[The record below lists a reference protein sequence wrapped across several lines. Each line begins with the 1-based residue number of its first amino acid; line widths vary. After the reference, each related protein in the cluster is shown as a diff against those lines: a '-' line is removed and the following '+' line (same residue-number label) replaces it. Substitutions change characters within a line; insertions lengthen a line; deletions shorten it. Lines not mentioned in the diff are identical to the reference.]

1 MGDEVTTD
9 PVQDNTDPEP
19 EESTS
24 FLPEDLQGNEL
35 LSGYKTPAEL
45 ANAFI
50 EKHTAHTELT
60 GKYAAPES
68 PDAYKLEI
76 ENAEESKAFRE
87 MAHRLGMP
95 QDMAKGLAEEMN
107 RVNTEMNEAQ
117 EKVLGEAREA
127 AVESLKKDWGD
138 DFDGKVEGAKKIV
151 RTLGDENL
159 AKWLDETNLGDVVPF
174 IRFCQKVS
182 TLISEDSLEEGGHKT
197 EPARTEDGRP
207 MLRYSSMED
216 KE

>member
-1 MGDEVTTD
+1 MGDEVTTET
-9 PVQDNTDPEP
+9 VQDNTDAVT

-95 QDMAKGLAEEMN
+95 QDMAQGLAEEMN
-107 RVNTEMNEAQ
+107 RVNTEMNESQ

-127 AVESLKKDWGD
+127 AVASLKKDWGD
-138 DFDGKVEGAKKIV
+138 AFDANVEGAKKIV

-159 AKWLDETNLGDVVPF
+159 SKWLDETQLGDVVPF
-174 IRFCQKVS
+174 VRFCQKVS

-197 EPARTEDGRP
+197 EPERTEDGRL
-207 MLRYSSMED
+207 MLKYASME
-216 KE
+216 ESE

>member
-1 MGDEVTTD
+1 MGDELNADVKDDTGND
-9 PVQDNTDPEP
+9 GGQD
-19 EESTS
+19 TS
-24 FLPEDLQGNEL
+24 FLPEELKGNEL

-95 QDMAKGLAEEMN
+95 QDMAQGLAEEMN

-117 EKVLGEAREA
+117 EKILSEAREA
-127 AVESLKKDWGD
+127 AVASLKKDWGD
-138 DFDGKVEGAKKIV
+138 SFDANVEGAKKIV

-159 AKWLDETNLGDVVPF
+159 SKWLDETQLGDVVPF
-174 IRFCQKVS
+174 VRFCQKVS

-197 EPARTEDGRP
+197 EPTRTEDGRL
-207 MLRYSSMED
+207 MLGYPSME
-216 KE
+216 ESE

>member
-1 MGDEVTTD
+1 MGDEVTADTEQAD
-9 PVQDNTDPEP
+9 TESETVEST
-19 EESTS
+19 ESTS

-95 QDMAKGLAEEMN
+95 QDMAKGW
-107 RVNTEMNEAQ
+107 R
-117 EKVLGEAREA
+117 R
-127 AVESLKKDWGD
+127 
-138 DFDGKVEGAKKIV
+138 
-151 RTLGDENL
+151 R
-159 AKWLDETNLGDVVPF
+159 
-174 IRFCQKVS
+174 
-182 TLISEDSLEEGGHKT
+182 
-197 EPARTEDGRP
+197 
-207 MLRYSSMED
+207 
-216 KE
+216 

>member
-1 MGDEVTTD
+1 MGDEVTTETT
-9 PVQDNTDPEP
+9 QDNTETVT

-24 FLPEDLQGNEL
+24 FLPEDLQGNKL
-35 LSGYKTPAEL
+35 LSEYKTPAEL

-60 GKYAAPES
+60 GKYAVPES

-76 ENAEESKAFRE
+76 ENAEESKAFRD

-95 QDMAKGLAEEMN
+95 QQMAQSLAEEMSK
-107 RVNTEMNEAQ
+107 VSTEMNEAQ
-117 EKVLGEAREA
+117 EKVLGEARDA

-138 DFDGKVEGAKKIV
+138 SFDAKVEGAKKIV

-159 AKWLDETNLGDVVPF
+159 SKWLDETNLGDVVPF
-174 IRFCQKVS
+174 VRFCQKVS
-182 TLISEDSLEEGGHKT
+182 ALISEDSLEEGGHKA
-197 EPARTEDGRP
+197 EPARTEDGRL
-207 MLRYSSMED
+207 MLGYPSMEES
-216 KE
+216 K

>member
-1 MGDEVTTD
+1 MGDEVTPD
-9 PVQDNTDPEP
+9 AAQDNTDSVT

-35 LSGYKTPAEL
+35 LSEYKTPAEL

-50 EKHTAHTELT
+50 EKHTAHTELA

-95 QDMAKGLAEEMN
+95 QAMAQSLAEEMN
-107 RVNTEMNEAQ
+107 KVNTEMNETQ
-117 EKVLGEAREA
+117 EKVLGEARDA

-159 AKWLDETNLGDVVPF
+159 AKWLDETHLGDVVPF
-174 IRFCQKVS
+174 VRFCQKVS
-182 TLISEDSLEEGGHKT
+182 TLISEDSLEEGGHKV
-197 EPARTEDGRP
+197 EPERSEDGRL
-207 MLRYSSMED
+207 MLKYATME
-216 KE
+216 ENS